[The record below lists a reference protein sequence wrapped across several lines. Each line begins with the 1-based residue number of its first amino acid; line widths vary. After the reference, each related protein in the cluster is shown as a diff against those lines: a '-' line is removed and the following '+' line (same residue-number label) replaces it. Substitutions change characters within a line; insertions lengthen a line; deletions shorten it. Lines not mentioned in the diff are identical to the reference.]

1 MFKFCGCLV
10 DWFWGV
16 CVLLLLILVLIVVL
30 VFGGILLGKVVMLE
44 IFNVEL
50 LLIFWFVSRV
60 ENNNIEFVL

>member
-1 MFKFCGCLV
+1 MGEVCEGLV
-10 DWFWGV
+10 DVIFGV
-16 CVLLLLILVLIVVL
+16 WVVLLLLILVLIVGF

-60 ENNNIEFVL
+60 